1 MRQEERQQQERQ
13 QQQQQQ
19 QHGRRRGLQQRGPW
33 DVEAA
38 AAASAGCGAGASRGA
53 TSRAASAAVRAGWLP
68 KGALP
73 AAGLVDEV
81 SVVGS
86 RMLRRHGPLRWGV
99 YGYFLLLHV
108 WFFVVWRDWG

>member
-1 MRQEERQQQERQ
+1 MSF
-13 QQQQQQ
+13 
-19 QHGRRRGLQQRGPW
+19 GLQSFDQAQLLFGGDPGE
-33 DVEAA
+33 D
-38 AAASAGCGAGASRGA
+38 
-53 TSRAASAAVRAGWLP
+53 
-68 KGALP
+68 
-73 AAGLVDEV
+73 AGLVDEV